1 MKKLIIGFLIM
12 MLVLFATGCGTTK
25 TVMNLEYM
33 EQIKTSRGDILQFK
47 DSEGYKINYFVD
59 SGDSF
64 NLTKGAKYDV
74 EVSVKDSLNRGFY
87 CQSKRE
93 SREDK
98 MKLL

>member
-25 TVMNLEYM
+25 TVMNLEYT

-59 SGDSF
+59 GGDSF

-74 EVSVKDSLNRGFY
+74 EVSVEDVITHGDFVVKV
-87 CQSKRE
+87 KE
-93 SREDK
+93 SEEK
-98 MKLL
+98 IK

>member
-12 MLVLFATGCGTTK
+12 MLVLVATGCGTTK

-59 SGDSF
+59 GGDSF
-64 NLTKGAKYDV
+64 SLTKGTKYDV
-74 EVSVKDSLNRGFY
+74 EVSVKDVVTNGDFIV
-87 CQSKRE
+87 KVKERE
-93 SREDK
+93 
-98 MKLL
+98 